1 MTLATAG
8 KAGRPS
14 ARIVLLKGVDERGF
28 IFYTNYESRKGREL
42 AENANA
48 ALAFY
53 WPELERQVRA
63 SGTVSKLSRE
73 ESDKYF
79 QSRPRGH
86 QLGAWVSTQSDVIA
100 NRGVLEKRLQQFEK
114 RYPDTVPLPPFWGGY
129 ILSPT
134 EIEFWQGR
142 PNRLHDRFRYTKQAN
157 GNWLIERLAP

>member
-1 MTLATAG
+1 MNRGYSPDPLEQFREWFEEGMSDRVALATATRHG
-8 KAGRPS
+8 APS
-14 ARIVLLKGVDERGF
+14 VRMVLLKGVDERGF

-100 NRGVLEKRLQQFEK
+100 NRGVLEE
-114 RYPDTVPLPPFWGGY
+114 
-129 ILSPT
+129 
-134 EIEFWQGR
+134 
-142 PNRLHDRFRYTKQAN
+142 
-157 GNWLIERLAP
+157 

>member
-1 MTLATAG
+1 MNAIKVNRSQPARNKLDSA
-8 KAGRPS
+8 S
-14 ARIVLLKGVDERGF
+14 ARDLE
-28 IFYTNYESRKGREL
+28 
-42 AENANA
+42 ENPRA
-48 ALAFY
+48 ALVFY
-53 WPELERQVRA
+53 WPELERQVRIEGSTTRTSA
-63 SGTVSKLSRE
+63 S

-86 QLGAWVSTQSDVIA
+86 QLSAWVSTQSDVIA
-100 NRGVLEKRLQQFEK
+100 NRGVLEERLDQFEK